1 MTKVRRIFDIAKEL
15 NISHIEIIDFL
26 NGKDIKVTL
35 MSAIPNEQYSD
46 ILENFQQEKNQVDR
60 LRKEKARLN
69 VIHHNQDK
77 ERLNEEEVE
86 KKAQEIN
93 NNYEKANKEMLGK
106 RKKEHQ
112 EAFKKSINNEF
123 GSFATESRLQGE
135 LKGEELKSYLG
146 DSKVEIWDSIKK
158 EWIPKKS
165 D

>member
-1 MTKVRRIFDIAKEL
+1 MIDY
-15 NISHIEIIDFL
+15 IIKHL
-26 NGKDIKVTL
+26 LKKNPE
-35 MSAIPNEQYSD
+35 MS
-46 ILENFQQEKNQVDR
+46 
-60 LRKEKARLN
+60 
-69 VIHHNQDK
+69 
-77 ERLNEEEVE
+77 EEEVE